1 MQPDGPRRRASLEV
15 LRAEAADELSVL
27 VHERL
32 MDGEDPWE
40 FMEDLPTVDELVVL
54 MLRAENI
61 AENGGA
67 RPNRARHY
75 RVLRQIALAHVRIV
89 GPCSHDLRAGRL
101 HSLVHAGDLTC
112 SGSACPDG

>member
-1 MQPDGPRRRASLEV
+1 MSAHDPASPRRRASLEL

-32 MDGEDPWE
+32 MDGEDPWD
-40 FMEDLPTVDELVVL
+40 FMEDLPSVDELVVL

-61 AENGGA
+61 AENGGV

-75 RVLRQIALAHVRIV
+75 RVLRQIAIDYPPLTRAVWRLLGDDEGHRRWDASVRLDA
-89 GPCSHDLRAGRL
+89 S
-101 HSLVHAGDLTC
+101 
-112 SGSACPDG
+112 